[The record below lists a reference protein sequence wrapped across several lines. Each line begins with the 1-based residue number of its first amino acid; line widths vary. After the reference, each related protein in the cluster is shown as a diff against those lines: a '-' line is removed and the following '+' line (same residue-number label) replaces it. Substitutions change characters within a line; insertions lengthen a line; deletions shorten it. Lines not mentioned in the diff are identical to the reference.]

1 MTAVA
6 AAAAGRGSHSSISRA
21 SGEIVKGSVP
31 NLTYTPTTI
40 GYVGLVHPGQAQAV
54 QNALGS
60 ALLAQV
66 TDSASG
72 TVVIARSENGIPA
85 ADQSTYFS
93 QWKPVLSQSQQA
105 SLQSWDMLL
114 SDRPTA
120 QPIIN
125 AAVAAVAQ
133 EGYVSSA
140 ATLQSA
146 LQVVL
151 ISDNPVAADSV
162 IVTLLV
168 PGAVVPN
175 PPGASGPIVH
185 SLDAYT
191 VIVQQSTGQ
200 PTGVA
205 RGGLLSAPGL
215 HAPLFCHL
223 ACQRP
228 VRGHEPGVPIVTP
241 CSAWPVFT
249 STWAVAA
256 AVGPVSMPASGIARP
271 APVRS
276 VRFAARPRSRTTAG
290 ASAPWSSS
298 PSSRSTHYEGVLVRC
313 SRV

>member
-1 MTAVA
+1 LACAWRAGCGMLYLAKHRSSTSTDVHRCRWRLSLGRSRAGVASSCLGAFAIWGIMTAVA
-6 AAAAGRGSHSSISRA
+6 AARCASHSSISRA
-21 SGEIVKGSVP
+21 SGEIVKGSIP
-31 NLTYTPTTI
+31 NLTSTPTTI

-72 TVVIARSENGIPA
+72 TVVIARSANGIPA
-85 ADQSTYFS
+85 AAQSTYFS

-120 QPIIN
+120 QPIID
-125 AAVAAVAQ
+125 AAIAAVAQ

-140 ATLQSA
+140 GTLQSE
-146 LQVVL
+146 LEEVL
-151 ISDNPVAADSV
+151 ISDNPVVPDSV

-175 PPGASGPIVH
+175 PPGASGPVVH

-191 VIVQQSTGQ
+191 VIMQQSTGQ

-205 RGGLLSAPGL
+205 RGGLLSAPGPWFL
-215 HAPLFCHL
+215 TGVSVVAP
-223 ACQRP
+223 
-228 VRGHEPGVPIVTP
+228 GSSVT
-241 CSAWPVFT
+241 
-249 STWAVAA
+249 
-256 AVGPVSMPASGIARP
+256 
-271 APVRS
+271 
-276 VRFAARPRSRTTAG
+276 
-290 ASAPWSSS
+290 
-298 PSSRSTHYEGVLVRC
+298 
-313 SRV
+313 SRVR